1 MRHFPASQ
9 TYYNKNLILLHGF
22 FLRSCFC
29 GRAPRRMLVGEA
41 GRGAFRPPACK
52 AELRSLQT
60 ATVKYRTAHFN
71 PKNCCDLLD
80 VPWALYTRLQHATL
94 RFVLL
99 CYLCATF
106 YCAAYETRLP
116 KPVINRSLS
125 LPSTTQQ
132 QIFQY
137 FQPVRRPMQE
147 YVLSISI
154 FKQPRP
160 LSSRIASPA
169 GITLVLHRAS
179 SLGNI

>member
-1 MRHFPASQ
+1 MD
-9 TYYNKNLILLHGF
+9 F
-22 FLRSCFC
+22 FLDHVFAVGHLEECWWAKQ
-29 GRAPRRMLVGEA
+29 GEEPLDLLLVRQNYGLY
-41 GRGAFRPPACK
+41 R
-52 AELRSLQT
+52 LLQLNT
-60 ATVKYRTAHFN
+60 ERHTSILKIAVI
-71 PKNCCDLLD
+71 LLD